1 MRKPEDIKTNVEK
14 LKDGLTVG
22 TVSPE
27 NFLESVLALDQADKS
42 SDNSIRNREVLLSH
56 EVKKIFSDQALTQR
70 TRYLYFSLLSLVCFH
85 LGQDLAIVGKHEE
98 AVIHFK
104 ESLEAGENR
113 QRVEAGEEYQ
123 DWILYIQGTI
133 AYLENNLVEL
143 ERCFNEIKETNKDV
157 LERLLNGLNQR
168 GKPDYKIDYIN
179 VFK

>member
-104 ESLEAGENR
+104 ESLEAGE
-113 QRVEAGEEYQ
+113 EYQ